1 LTPTR
6 TTFEGLAQWEVVVWY
21 VLVTLSTAVL
31 FWGIARL
38 ALKYRFGR
46 RKPLGL
52 DHLPRRLARGL
63 ASVFSHD
70 KLRAR
75 QPLAGGGHLLIFYGF
90 LVLFIGTV
98 ILALQDDFAKPLL
111 HFDFWHGQFYL
122 TYSLFLDVFGAAL
135 IVGLVVMG
143 VVRGGLKPPRLNYRR
158 PAGEPGNF
166 DRTRYV
172 IGDWVLVAALAFLAV
187 SGFLLESLRI
197 AERNPSF
204 EVWSPVGWTLAQG
217 LRGVGISGAVAANAH
232 HAVWWV
238 HGVVALAFVSSIPF
252 TKAVHIIASA
262 ANLVVRDERAG
273 KKLPRPVPG
282 GKPGEVGYARITD
295 LSWQHLLSLDA
306 CTKCGRCHVACPA
319 TAAGYPLSPRDLV
332 LDLREVAE
340 GSMGIR
346 AAMHVPPLF
355 EKEAPLLGHV
365 IRPETVWS
373 CTQCMACVQ
382 VCPVGIEHVPII
394 NQLRRRL
401 VEEGEMD
408 ATLQA
413 TFETINTTGN
423 SFGEPRR
430 KRGRWSR
437 ELPFE
442 IKDIRQQPADLL
454 WYVGDFASFDPRNQR
469 VNRAL
474 AQVLQQGGADFGILQ
489 EAEKTAGCDVRRAGE
504 EGLWTSL
511 AEQNIATI
519 SACDFNRIFSSD
531 PHTFHTLKN
540 EYPELGGK
548 WNVLHHTELLLE
560 LVEAGRLRP
569 RKKLG
574 YRATYHDPCMLG
586 RYNGVY
592 EAPRRLLQAVG
603 VELVEMPRNRANSF
617 CCGAG
622 GGRIWMK
629 ELRPEG
635 VKRPSEQRIDEAVA
649 LGGLDYFVVACP
661 KDVTMYE
668 DAIKTSGHQG
678 EIKLREISELILE
691 ALDLAPEA
699 GAGAE
704 QEEEPK

>member
-21 VLVTLSTAVL
+21 VLVILSTAVL

-38 ALKYRFGR
+38 TLKYRFGR

-75 QPLAGGGHLLIFYGF
+75 QPLAGTGHLLIFYGF

-135 IVGLVVMG
+135 IVGLVVMAA
-143 VVRGGLKPPRLNYRR
+143 VRGGLKPRRLNYRR

-217 LRGVGISGAVAANAH
+217 LRGMGISGAVAANAH

-346 AAMHVPPLF
+346 AAMHIPPLF
-355 EKEAPLLGHV
+355 EKEAPLLGNV

-474 AQVLQQGGADFGILQ
+474 AQVLQLGGADFGILQ

-548 WNVLHHTELLLE
+548 WNVLHHSELLLE
-560 LVEAGRLRP
+560 LVETGRLHP

-603 VELVEMPRNRANSF
+603 IELVEMPRNRANSF

-649 LGGLDYFVVACP
+649 LGGIDYFVVACP

-691 ALDLAPEA
+691 ALDLEP

>member
-6 TTFEGLAQWEVVVWY
+6 TTFEGLSHWEVMVWY
-21 VLVTLSTAVL
+21 VLVTVSTAVL
-31 FWGIARL
+31 FWGLTRL
-38 ALKYRFGR
+38 ALKYRLGR
-46 RKPLGL
+46 RRPLGL

-75 QPLAGGGHLLIFYGF
+75 QPVAGTGHLLIFYGF

-98 ILALQDDFAKPLL
+98 ILAIQDDFAKPLL
-111 HFDFWHGQFYL
+111 HFDFWHGSFYL

-135 IVGLVVMG
+135 IVGLVVMA
-143 VVRGGLKPPRLNYRR
+143 VVRGGVKPPRLNYRR
-158 PAGEPGNF
+158 PAGEPGDY

-172 IGDWVLVAALAFLAV
+172 IGDWVLVAALVFLAL
-187 SGFLLESLRI
+187 SGFLLEALRI

-204 EVWSPVGWTLAQG
+204 EVWSPIGWTLAQG
-217 LRGVGISGAVAANAH
+217 LRGLGVNGDLAANAH

-238 HGVVALAFVSSIPF
+238 HGIVALAFVSSIPF

-282 GKPGEVGYARITD
+282 GNPGEVGYARITD

-340 GSMGIR
+340 GSLGIR
-346 AAMHVPPLF
+346 ASLGVSPLYK
-355 EKEAPLLGHV
+355 KEAPLLGNA

-474 AQVLQQGGADFGILQ
+474 AQVLKEGGADFGILQ

-548 WNVLHHTELLLE
+548 WNVLHHSELLLE

-592 EAPRRLLQAVG
+592 EAPRRLLDAVG
-603 VELVEMPRNRANSF
+603 IELVEMPRNRANSF

-649 LGGLDYFVVACP
+649 LGGIDYFVVACP

-691 ALDLAPEA
+691 ALDLAPDA
-699 GAGAE
+699 VAGAE

>member
-6 TTFEGLAQWEVVVWY
+6 TTFEGLSHWEVAVWY
-21 VLVTLSTAVL
+21 VLVTVSTAVL
-31 FWGIARL
+31 FWGIGRL
-38 ALKYRFGR
+38 ALKYRLGR
-46 RKPLGL
+46 RRPLGL
-52 DHLPRRLARGL
+52 DHLAQRLTRGL
-63 ASVFSHD
+63 GSVFSHQ
-70 KLRAR
+70 KLIQR
-75 QPLAGGGHLLIFYGF
+75 QPLAGTGHMLIFYGF

-111 HFDFWHGQFYL
+111 HFDFWHGTFYL

-135 IVGLVVMG
+135 IVGLTVMG
-143 VVRGGLKPPRLNYRR
+143 VTRGVLRPRRLDYGRPDRKPAEY
-158 PAGEPGNF
+158 
-166 DRTRYV
+166 DRTGYV
-172 IGDWVLVAALAFLAV
+172 IGDWVLVAALVFLAL
-187 SGFLLESLRI
+187 SGFLLEALRI
-197 AERNPSF
+197 AERNPAF
-204 EVWSPVGWTLAQG
+204 EVWSPVGWVLAQG
-217 LRGVGISGAVAANAH
+217 LRGLGVSGDSAANAH

-238 HGVVALAFVSSIPF
+238 HGVVALAFVASIPF

-262 ANLVVRDERAG
+262 ANLVVRDELAG
-273 KKLPRPVPG
+273 KRLPRPAAG

-319 TAAGYPLSPRDLV
+319 TAAGYPLSPRDLI
-332 LDLREVAE
+332 LDLREMAE
-340 GSMGIR
+340 GSLGIR
-346 AAMHVPPLF
+346 AKLGIQPLYQQ
-355 EKEAPLLGHV
+355 EAPVLGNV

-408 ATLQA
+408 ATLQS

-454 WYVGDFASFDPRNQR
+454 WFVGDFASFDPRNQR

-474 AQVLQQGGADFGILQ
+474 AQVLRSGGADFGILQ
-489 EAEKTAGCDVRRAGE
+489 DAERTAGCDVRRAGE
-504 EGLWTSL
+504 EGLWASL

-540 EYPELGGK
+540 EYPELGGR
-548 WNVLHHTELLLE
+548 WTVLHHSELLLE
-560 LVEAGRLRP
+560 LLEAGRLTP
-569 RKKLG
+569 RKRLG
-574 YRATYHDPCMLG
+574 IRATYHDPCMLG

-592 EAPRRLLQAVG
+592 EAPRRLLKAMG
-603 VELVEMPRNRANSF
+603 VDLVEMPRNRANSF

-635 VKRPSEQRIDEAVA
+635 ARRPSEQRIDEAVA
-649 LGGLDYFVVACP
+649 LDGVDYFVVACP

-678 EIKLREISELILE
+678 KIQLRELSELVLE
-691 ALDLAPEA
+691 ALDLQPGSATATAEEA
-699 GAGAE
+699 
-704 QEEEPK
+704 K

>member
-1 LTPTR
+1 MTATR
-6 TTFEGLAQWEVVVWY
+6 TTFEGLSQWEIAVWY
-21 VLVTLSTAVL
+21 ALVIISTGVLT
-31 FWGIARL
+31 WGIARL
-38 ALKYRFGR
+38 VLKYRPGR
-46 RKPLGL
+46 RPSFGL
-52 DHLPRRLARGL
+52 DQIARGVPR
-63 ASVFSHD
+63 AAARIFSHNQ
-70 KLRAR
+70 LVWRR
-75 QPLAGGGHLLIFYGF
+75 PLAGTSHLLIFYGF

-98 ILALQDDFAKPLL
+98 ILALQDDFARPIL
-111 HFDFWHGQFYL
+111 HFDFWRGSFYL
-122 TYSLFLDVFGAAL
+122 TYSLLLDIFGAAL
-135 IVGLVVMG
+135 IVGLTVMA
-143 VVRGGLKPPRLNYRR
+143 VIRGWLKPPRLDYRR
-158 PAGEPGNF
+158 VGRSEVDY

-172 IGDWVLVAALAFLAV
+172 IGDWVLVAALAFLAL
-187 SGFLLESLRI
+187 SGFLLEALRI

-217 LRGVGISGAVAANAH
+217 LRGVGVTGDVAANAH
-232 HAVWWV
+232 RVVWWV
-238 HGVVALAFVSSIPF
+238 HGVVALAFVASIPF

-262 ANLVVRDERAG
+262 ANLVVRDEKAG
-273 KKLPRPVPG
+273 KKLPRSAAAG
-282 GKPGEVGYARITD
+282 RPGEVGYARITD
-295 LSWQHLLSLDA
+295 LSRPHLLSLDA
-306 CTKCGRCHVACPA
+306 CTKCGRCHVSCPA
-319 TAAGYPLSPRDLV
+319 TAAGYPLSPRDLI
-332 LDLREVAE
+332 LDLREAAE
-340 GSMGIR
+340 GSIGIR
-346 AAMHVPPLF
+346 ATLGIPPLHNA
-355 EKEAPLLGHV
+355 EAPLLGDV

-394 NQLRRRL
+394 NLLRRRL
-401 VEEGEMD
+401 VEQGDMD

-413 TFETINTTGN
+413 TFETINTAGN

-442 IKDIRQQPADLL
+442 VKDIRHQPADLL
-454 WYVGDFASFDPRNQR
+454 WFVGDFASFDPRNQR

-474 AQVLQQGGADFGILQ
+474 AQVLQHGGADFGILQ

-504 EGLWTSL
+504 EGLWASL

-540 EYPELGGK
+540 EYPQLGGY
-548 WNVLHHTELLLE
+548 WTVIHHSELLLE
-560 LVEAGRLRP
+560 LLEAGRLKP

-592 EAPRRLLQAVG
+592 EAPRRLLQAIG
-603 VELVEMPRNRANSF
+603 LELVEMPRNRANSF

-635 VKRPSEQRIDEAVA
+635 VKRPSEQRIDEAVG
-649 LGGLDYFVVACP
+649 LGKIDYFVVACP

-678 EIKLREISELILE
+678 EIELREISELVLE
-691 ALDLAPEA
+691 ALDLVPEREA
-699 GAGAE
+699 GADKEDVA
-704 QEEEPK
+704 K

>member
-1 LTPTR
+1 MWYSL
-6 TTFEGLAQWEVVVWY
+6 VVI
-21 VLVTLSTAVL
+21 STAIL
-31 FWGIARL
+31 LWGIARL
-38 ALKYRFGR
+38 ALKYRRGR
-46 RKPLGL
+46 RRPLGL
-52 DHLPRRLARGL
+52 DHLLRRLARG
-63 ASVFSHD
+63 AGSVFSHD
-70 KLRAR
+70 KLVSR
-75 QPLAGGGHLLIFYGF
+75 QPVAGTGHLLIFYGF

-98 ILALQDDFAKPLL
+98 ILALQDDFARPLF
-111 HFDFWHGQFYL
+111 HFEFWRGSFYL

-135 IVGLVVMG
+135 IVGLIVMAVTRG
-143 VVRGGLKPPRLNYRR
+143 VIKPPRLDYQR
-158 PAGEPGNF
+158 PIGEEGAY
-166 DRTRYV
+166 DRTGYV
-172 IGDWVLVAALAFLAV
+172 IGDWVLVAALAFLAL
-187 SGFLLESLRI
+187 SGFLLEALRI
-197 AERNPSF
+197 AETNPSF
-204 EVWSPVGWTLAQG
+204 EVWSPVGWALAQA
-217 LRGVGISGAVAANAH
+217 LRGLGVSGDVAANAH
-232 HAVWWV
+232 HVVWWV
-238 HGVVALAFVSSIPF
+238 HGVVALTFVASIPF

-273 KKLPRPVPG
+273 KKLPPVAG
-282 GKPGEVGYARITD
+282 GTPGEVGYARITD

-306 CTKCGRCHVACPA
+306 CTKCGRCHISCPA
-319 TAAGYPLSPRDLV
+319 TAGGYPLSPRDLI
-332 LDLREVAE
+332 LDLREAAE
-340 GSMGIR
+340 GALGIR
-346 AAMHVPPLF
+346 ATLGIPPLH
-355 EKEAPLLGHV
+355 EAKAPLLGDV

-394 NQLRRRL
+394 NLLRRQL
-401 VEEGEMD
+401 VEKGDMD

-442 IKDIRQQPADLL
+442 VKDIRRQPAELL
-454 WYVGDFASFDPRNQR
+454 WFVGDFASFDPRNQR

-474 AQVLQQGGADFGILQ
+474 AQVLQHGGADFGILHD
-489 EAEKTAGCDVRRAGE
+489 AERTAGCDVRRAGE
-504 EGLWTSL
+504 EGLWASL

-519 SACDFNRIFSSD
+519 SACEFKRIFSSD

-540 EYPELGGK
+540 EYPELGGR
-548 WNVLHHTELLLE
+548 WTVLHHSELLLE
-560 LVEAGRLRP
+560 LLEAGRLQP

-592 EAPRRLLQAVG
+592 EAPRRLLQAIG
-603 VELVEMPRNRANSF
+603 LELVEMPRNRANSF

-635 VKRPSEQRIDEAVA
+635 AKRPSEQRIDEAVA
-649 LGGLDYFVVACP
+649 LGGIDYFVVACP

-691 ALDLAPEA
+691 ALDLAPE
-699 GAGAE
+699 GEPGSE
-704 QEEEPK
+704 QEKEAK

>member
-6 TTFEGLAQWEVVVWY
+6 TTFEGLAQWEIAVWY
-21 VLVTLSTAVL
+21 VLVVISTAVL
-31 FWGIARL
+31 TWGIARL
-38 ALKYRFGR
+38 LLKYR
-46 RKPLGL
+46 LGKRPSL
-52 DHLPRRLARGL
+52 DLGRLARGV
-63 ASVFSHD
+63 ARAAARIFSHE
-70 KLRAR
+70 KLIWRW
-75 QPLAGGGHLLIFYGF
+75 PVAGTAHLLIFYGF
-90 LVLFIGTV
+90 LALFIGTV
-98 ILALQDDFAKPLL
+98 ILALQDDFARPIL
-111 HFDFWHGQFYL
+111 HFEFWRGQFYL
-122 TYSLFLDVFGAAL
+122 TYSLLLDVFGAGL
-135 IVGLVVMG
+135 IVGLTVMA
-143 VVRGGLKPPRLNYRR
+143 VTRGWVKPPRLDYRHIGR
-158 PAGEPGNF
+158 TEIDY
-166 DRTRYV
+166 DRTLYV
-172 IGDWVLVAALAFLAV
+172 VGDWVFVGTLAFLAV
-187 SGFLLESLRI
+187 SGFLLEALRI

-217 LRGVGISGAVAANAH
+217 LRSVGASGDVAANAH
-232 HAVWWV
+232 HVVWWV
-238 HGVVALAFVSSIPF
+238 HGVVALAFVASIPF
-252 TKAVHIIASA
+252 TKAVHIIAAA

-282 GKPGEVGYARITD
+282 ARPGEVGYAFITD
-295 LSWQHLLSLDA
+295 LSRTHLLSLDA
-306 CTKCGRCHVACPA
+306 CTKCGRCHVSCPA
-319 TAAGYPLSPRDLV
+319 TAAGYPLSPRDLI
-332 LDLREVAE
+332 LDLREAAE
-340 GSMGIR
+340 GSIGIR
-346 AAMHVPPLF
+346 ATLGVQPLH
-355 EKEAPLLGHV
+355 KVEAPVLGGV
-365 IRPETVWS
+365 IRPETLWS

-382 VCPVGIEHVPII
+382 ACPVGIEHVPII
-394 NQLRRRL
+394 NQFRRRL
-401 VEEGEMD
+401 VEQGDMD

-442 IKDIRQQPADLL
+442 VKDIRTQPADLL

-474 AQVLQQGGADFGILQ
+474 AQVLQEGHADFGILH
-489 EAEKTAGCDVRRAGE
+489 EAERTAGCDVRRAGE
-504 EGLWTSL
+504 EGLWASL

-519 SACDFNRIFSSD
+519 SACDFKRIFSSD

-540 EYPELGGK
+540 EYPELGGR
-548 WNVLHHTELLLE
+548 WTVLHHSELLLE
-560 LVEAGRLRP
+560 LLETGRLKA
-569 RKKLG
+569 RKQLG
-574 YRATYHDPCMLG
+574 RRVTYHDPCMLG

-603 VELVEMPRNRANSF
+603 LELVEMPRNRANSF

-649 LGGLDYFVVACP
+649 LGGIDYFVVACP

-678 EIKLREISELILE
+678 EIQLREISELVLE
-691 ALDLAPEA
+691 ALDLAPEG

-704 QEEEPK
+704 KEEAT